1 MDGPFGAGKARRAEG
16 AIERGAG
23 PADHAD
29 AALHDVGG
37 PVGEGKARRAQVAD
51 DGRQEHVDRGKADA
65 ELVHSARDGAAG
77 VLECPAGGRS
87 GAAAE
92 RTSAEVISKELKVCS
107 VSPEFGT

>member
-37 PVGEGKARRAQVAD
+37 PVGEGKARRAQVAKH
-51 DGRQEHVDRGKADA
+51 GPEEHVGHGKVDVERVPDARG
-65 ELVHSARDGAAG
+65 GAAD
-77 VLECPAGGRS
+77 VLECPAGR
-87 GAAAE
+87 
-92 RTSAEVISKELKVCS
+92 
-107 VSPEFGT
+107 